1 VKELI
6 MKRKTIILIVLAAAL
21 ALVTVTTAFG
31 KGKDNLAQVRSATAR
46 FHKVDRAVAAGWDL
60 VPGLDYCFDNAPNG
74 AMGYHYINTD
84 LLDLELNARQPEAL
98 VYATG
103 ANGKLA
109 LVAVE
114 YIVPAQAW
122 DEAGNTALPALHG
135 LDFHLNEKL
144 GVYILHAWIWKHN
157 PAGMFEDWNPTVS
170 CP

>member
-1 VKELI
+1 
-6 MKRKTIILIVLAAAL
+6 MKSKTIILIVLAAAL
-21 ALVTVTTAFG
+21 TLVTVTSAFA

-46 FHKVDRAVAAGWDL
+46 FHRLDKAIAAGWDL
-60 VPGLDYCFDNAPNG
+60 VPGLDYCFENAPTG

-84 LLDLELNARQPEAL
+84 LLDLKLNAKQPEAL

-103 ANGKLA
+103 SNGKLA

-122 DEAGNTALPALHG
+122 DDAGNTKPPVLHG

-144 GVYILHAWIWKHN
+144 GVYVLHAWIWKHN
-157 PAGMFEDWNPTVS
+157 PAGMYEDWNPLVT